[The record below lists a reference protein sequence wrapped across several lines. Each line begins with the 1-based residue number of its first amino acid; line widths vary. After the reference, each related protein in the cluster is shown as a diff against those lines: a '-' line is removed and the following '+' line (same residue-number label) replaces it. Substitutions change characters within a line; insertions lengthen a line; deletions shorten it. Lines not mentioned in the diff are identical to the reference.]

1 MSCRTIS
8 LPREGTEEKMKQD
21 TYYEYLDRLRDS
33 RLINMFGAAKF
44 LEREF
49 PELGYREAVSV
60 LHGWMES
67 HTQGGVC

>member
-1 MSCRTIS
+1 M
-8 LPREGTEEKMKQD
+8 EQD
-21 TYYEYLDRLRDS
+21 KRMYYAYLDELRDS
-33 RLINMFGAAKF
+33 GLIDMFGAAKY

-67 HTQGGVC
+67 QTQGGVC

>member
-1 MSCRTIS
+1 
-8 LPREGTEEKMKQD
+8 MKQD

-33 RLINMFGAAKF
+33 RLINMFVAAKF